1 MTIHLLI
8 VSTSL
13 HSALSGVES
22 GARCTITEGPGQSQS
37 NQRLSTYVL
46 SNLTISAVRFV
57 RGTKHQLLEGQ
68 GPRGVVENSVVQL

>member
-1 MTIHLLI
+1 MHYNHRYY
-8 VSTSL
+8 SL
-13 HSALSGVES
+13 RTFVGNSIYA
-22 GARCTITEGPGQSQS
+22 ITEGPGPVTI

-46 SNLTISAVRFV
+46 NNLTVSAVRFV